1 MAHRRRYELCGVT
14 RSDSRLVLWLAAKD
28 NKLAFK
34 AMHEQLRLI
43 RLVALARLR
52 SAGWVPWLLVLGW
65 LAAASYQEPLLFRRY
80 GIYLVDDAA
89 WTGGAVVLIVLLLAE
104 RRLPRRGA
112 AIANLVTV
120 AAISVLQVVG
130 SYLADQSPW
139 QSSFSSRA
147 MGCLLFFAAWAPLG
161 LTLSRNTGSCP
172 RAQLLGKLVVL
183 SALVMG
189 SMLAVAL
196 RSSPDTNVIGASVLA
211 FLGAAC
217 WASKQG

>member
-1 MAHRRRYELCGVT
+1 
-14 RSDSRLVLWLAAKD
+14 
-28 NKLAFK
+28 
-34 AMHEQLRLI
+34 MHEQLRLI

-52 SAGWVPWLLVLGW
+52 SAGWVPWLMVLGW

-104 RRLPRRGA
+104 RRLPRRFA
-112 AIANLVTV
+112 AMANLVTV

-130 SYLADQSPW
+130 AYLADQSPW

-147 MGCLLFFAAWAPLG
+147 MGCLHFFAAWSPLAI
-161 LTLSRNTGSCP
+161 TLSRNSGSSA
-172 RAQLLGKLVVL
+172 REQVLGNLAVL

-196 RSSPDTNVIGASVLA
+196 RSSPDMFVIVACVLA

-217 WASKQG
+217 WASKPGSHT